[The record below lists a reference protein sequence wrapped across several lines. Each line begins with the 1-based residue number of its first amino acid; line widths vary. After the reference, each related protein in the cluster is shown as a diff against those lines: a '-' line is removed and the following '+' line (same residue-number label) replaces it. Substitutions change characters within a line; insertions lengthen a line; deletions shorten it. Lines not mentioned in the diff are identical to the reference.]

1 MEQDLPGLLSKALS
15 DLGLQIP
22 EAAQASLLKYLD
34 LVLETNKTM
43 NLTAITDP
51 VEAVHK
57 HLVDSLSALLLKD
70 LAAQAF
76 GSPAWIDIGSGAGL
90 PGMPLAIAVPTVQM
104 SLVESTGKKAH
115 FLDMTAAQLGLMK
128 RVKVYNS
135 RAESLG
141 MKADTKPFSAKAAA
155 AAVSRGTA
163 EAPSLR
169 ETQDAVFF
177 RGVSRMN
184 ALCELGSPLLKVGG
198 LLVAYKGPKAA
209 EEMTEAARA
218 IKEFKFE
225 LAERQ
230 DFVLPGANEARVL
243 ICLRK
248 VSETTKRYPRVIGM
262 AQKEPLL

>member
-1 MEQDLPGLLSKALS
+1 VEQSLDSLLTTALTE
-15 DLGLQIP
+15 LGLAIP
-22 EAAQASLLKYLD
+22 SDAQKAFLKYLD

-51 VEAVHK
+51 AEAVHK
-57 HLVDSLSALLLKD
+57 HLVDSVSALLLKD
-70 LAAQAF
+70 LASQAM
-76 GSPAWIDIGSGAGL
+76 GSPAWMDIGSGAGM
-90 PGMPLAIAVPTVQM
+90 PGFPLALAVPTAQV

-115 FLDMTAAQLGLMK
+115 FLEMTAAQLGLLK
-128 RVKVYNS
+128 RVRVFNT

-141 MKADTKPFSAKAAA
+141 QKEAKALSAKEEA

-163 EAPSLR
+163 PLPSLR

-209 EEMTEAARA
+209 EELAEAGRA
-218 IKEFKFE
+218 LKEFKFE
-225 LAERQ
+225 LAERL
-230 DFVLPGANEARVL
+230 DFMLPGANEARIL

-248 VSETTKRYPRVIGM
+248 TSETTKRYPRLIGL
-262 AQKEPLL
+262 AQKEPLV

>member
-1 MEQDLPGLLSKALS
+1 MEQSSLPSLLSQALS
-15 DLGLQIP
+15 DLGLALP
-22 EAAQASLLKYLD
+22 EPVQAGLLRYLD
-34 LVLETNKTM
+34 MVLTTNETM

-70 LAAQAF
+70 LAAQAN
-76 GSPAWIDIGSGAGL
+76 GSPAWMDIGSGAGL
-90 PGMPLAIAVPTVQM
+90 PGFPLALAVPGAQL
-104 SLVESTGKKAH
+104 SLVESTSKKAH
-115 FLDMTAAQLGLMK
+115 FLEMSAAQLGLMK
-128 RVKVYNS
+128 RLRVYNT
-135 RAESLG
+135 RAELLG
-141 MKADTKPFSAKAAA
+141 MKADTKLLSAK
-155 AAVSRGTA
+155 AAVSRGT

-218 IKEFKFE
+218 LKEFKFE
-225 LAERQ
+225 LAERR
-230 DFVLPGANEARVL
+230 DFVLPGANETRVL

-248 VSETTKRYPRVIGM
+248 VAETTKRYPRPVGM
-262 AQKEPLL
+262 AQKEPLV